1 MAQDYHHG
9 VRVVEVNEGTRS
21 ITTVSTAIVG
31 MVCTGDD
38 ADAKMFP
45 LNKPVL
51 ITDVLTASGK
61 AGESGTLARSL
72 DAIADQA
79 KPVTVVVRV
88 PQGETEEETTTNII
102 GAVTAEGKKTG
113 MKALLSAQSQLGVK
127 PRILGVP
134 GHDNKA
140 VATELLS
147 VAQSLRGFA
156 YLSAYGCKTV
166 QEAITYRENFSQRE
180 GMLIWPDFTGW
191 DTVLNA
197 EAMAYATARALG
209 LRAKIDEQTGWHKS
223 LSNVGVNGVTGIS
236 ADVFWDL
243 QDPATDAGLLNQN
256 DVTTLVRKDGFR
268 FWGSRCL
275 SDDPLFAF
283 ENYTRT
289 AQVLMDTMAEAHMW
303 AVDKPLNPSLAR
315 DIIEGIRAKMRSL
328 VSQGYLIGG
337 DCWLDESV
345 NDKDTLKAGKL
356 TIDYDYTPVPPLENL
371 MLRQR
376 ITDQYLV
383 NFASQVSAEGD
394 NMALPRKLKHLNLFN
409 DGNNWQGIVESLT
422 LPKFTRKYEKYRGGG
437 MPGAVDVDLG
447 LDDSALDTE
456 FSIGG
461 TELLLFKQMG
471 KATVD
476 GIQLRFTG
484 SIQRDDTG
492 EVQAVELVV
501 RGRHKEVD
509 SGEWKTGESNTT
521 KVTSTN
527 SYAKLTINGEVLYEV
542 DLINMVEIVDGMD
555 LMEAHRNA
563 LGL

>member
-79 KPVTVVVRV
+79 KPVTIVVRV
-88 PQGETEEETTTNII
+88 PQGETEDETTTNII

-134 GHDNKA
+134 GHDTKA

-197 EAMAYATARALG
+197 EATAYATARALG

-376 ITDQYLV
+376 ITDQY
-383 NFASQVSAEGD
+383 
-394 NMALPRKLKHLNLFN
+394 
-409 DGNNWQGIVESLT
+409 
-422 LPKFTRKYEKYRGGG
+422 GG

-542 DLINMVEIVDGMD
+542 DLINMVEIVDGVD